1 MSTLKNI
8 PISLS
13 ILHEQEYNNILLF
26 YKVSVKNTSC
36 RRAFSE
42 SNNKHKLT
50 YMKTQMSSM
59 YNLKDHQVG

>member
-1 MSTLKNI
+1 MSTLTNI

-42 SNNKHKLT
+42 SNNKHKIHYLRT
-50 YMKTQMSSM
+50 STPSM
-59 YNLKDHQVG
+59 YNLKDHKVG

>member
-8 PISLS
+8 PVALS

-42 SNNKHKLT
+42 SNNKHKLN
-50 YMKTQMSSM
+50 YMRTPNVSM
-59 YNLKDHQVG
+59 YNLKDHHIG